1 MYLYGRLLA
10 LPSRLMGMNNL
21 NNSEV
26 LLFCL
31 CSFLPF
37 LFFFFF
43 CPQANEADQKAAQVA
58 QDEVSKKSNVCGIP
72 LLVETAKPRL
82 SPLTL

>member
-1 MYLYGRLLA
+1 MVAYLYGHLLA
-10 LPSRLMGMNNL
+10 LPSMLMAM

-31 CSFLPF
+31 CFKPPPP
-37 LFFFFF
+37 FFF
-43 CPQANEADQKAAQVA
+43 PQANEADQKAAQVA

-72 LLVETAKPRL
+72 LLVETAKPHL